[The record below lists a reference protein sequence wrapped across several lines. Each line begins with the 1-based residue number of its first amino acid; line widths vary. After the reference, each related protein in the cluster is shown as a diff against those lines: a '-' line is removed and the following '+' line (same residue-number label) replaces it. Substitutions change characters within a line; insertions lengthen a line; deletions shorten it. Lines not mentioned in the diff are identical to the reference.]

1 MIWRKHARQTGALD
15 PPQHPSCAARDSL
28 HSGSREPRACRLLSA
43 MHRAY
48 QPILPSGSKY
58 LQEKWDRACY
68 HDHRRKVQ
76 AAKSMIDNHSPET
89 FAHLHLKFKK
99 LKLEEERLSTIE
111 RDNQLLLQ
119 KMSTIMRTT
128 GRIDNKNEYKSK
140 SLNSKKR
147 QQELQRVNRENKTI
161 HERLKLI
168 QPQYNH
174 LKWHEDWCK
183 AEKLMDHI
191 ARYPRGWYNAQNSKP
206 KYKASKAASAE
217 RAKKSKDVQARG
229 SK

>member
-1 MIWRKHARQTGALD
+1 
-15 PPQHPSCAARDSL
+15 
-28 HSGSREPRACRLLSA
+28 

-68 HDHRRKVQ
+68 HDHRRKVK
-76 AAKSMIDNHSPET
+76 AAKSTIDNNSPET
-89 FAHLHLKFKK
+89 FSHLNLKFKK

-128 GRIDNKNEYKSK
+128 GRIDNKNEYKLK
-140 SLNSKKR
+140 SLNNEKR
-147 QQELQRVNRENKTI
+147 QREQLRVNRENKTMR
-161 HERLKLI
+161 ERLKMV
-168 QPQYNH
+168 QPQYDH
-174 LKWHEDWCK
+174 LKLHEDWYK

-206 KYKASKAASAE
+206 KASKSSLAEGTNEDKNKAALSKGLE
-217 RAKKSKDVQARG
+217 VKDNRKHGAK
-229 SK
+229 